1 MSGLDDDSKL
11 CSGAD
16 EVSSGKTCTS
26 YDQKIEHCKN
36 DGKDVMDNDDDS
48 IKDLSSI
55 DTDLSEENSDDTPRD
70 NVAIISE
77 NLGKLA
83 VSDNN
88 DDKLFQD
95 PPPKED
101 CAICMLPLPY
111 SNNID
116 GFKKTYQP
124 CCGKILCDG
133 CKVEAVDKMRK
144 GELKQCCPYCREG
157 FPNSGKELI
166 KRIKK
171 RMKLKDGDAFYSLGC
186 QYEGGQCGLS
196 KDINKAIELYK
207 QAAEFGSL
215 EAHIF
220 LANAYEN
227 GQGVETDFAKA
238 MHHFEIASIRGHES
252 ARYAL
257 GWYEERVKGNMDRAV
272 KHYVLAANCGY
283 DDGIKAVGKAYKLG
297 LVTKDEYATSL
308 RYQQALVEMKSEQ
321 RTRARNY
328 KDAIQRGIY

>member
-1 MSGLDDDSKL
+1 MDKIPSGN
-11 CSGAD
+11 
-16 EVSSGKTCTS
+16 KTCTS
-26 YDQKIEHCKN
+26 YEQKVEHCKN
-36 DGKDVMDNDDDS
+36 DGKDVTNNDDDS

-55 DTDLSEENSDDTPRD
+55 DTDLSEENGDDALRD
-70 NVAIISE
+70 NY
-77 NLGKLA
+77 L
-83 VSDNN
+83 N
-88 DDKLFQD
+88 DAKLFQD

-101 CAICMLPLPY
+101 CVICMLPLPY

-133 CKVEAVDKMRK
+133 CKVEALDKMRK
-144 GELKQCCPYCREG
+144 GELKQCCLYCREG

-196 KDINKAIELYK
+196 KDINKAIELYE

-227 GQGVETDFAKA
+227 GQGVETDFAKV
-238 MHHFEIASIRGHES
+238 HHFEIASIGGHES

-283 DDGIKAVGKAYKLG
+283 DDGIKAVGKVYKLG
-297 LVTKDEYATSL
+297 LVTKDGYAASL
-308 RYQQALVEMKSEQ
+308 R
-321 RTRARNY
+321 
-328 KDAIQRGIY
+328 AISRLWLR